1 VLFSENGRYYL
12 MRIAQITKRVGISII
27 NSLWLYSNDT
37 ANAKKAGVLL
47 LKAEEIID
55 SNSTVDAIT

>member
-12 MRIAQITKRVGISII
+12 MRIAQITKRVGISNI
-27 NSLWLYSNDT
+27 NFLWMYSNDT
-37 ANAKKAGVLL
+37 ANAKKAGVLM